1 MQAVIRGIFAIQHRM
16 NPLHV
21 YCRFMDKGYARQT
34 SFCCCRLYEIA
45 VFSWVR
51 RILSACLLLAFVS
64 RTSRPEALRRAR
76 IGKGS
81 GRPSPLSHGKGD
93 VQ

>member
-1 MQAVIRGIFAIQHRM
+1 
-16 NPLHV
+16 
-21 YCRFMDKGYARQT
+21 
-34 SFCCCRLYEIA
+34 
-45 VFSWVR
+45 VR

-64 RTSRPEALRRAR
+64 RTSRAEALRRAR